1 MEEITCKKL
10 IQLLSSFPEDK
21 PVKVLAAGVD
31 DYDTETISDVDYP
44 CVNYD
49 DEIDEEGSPVF
60 VKEEDFVAIF
70 TKEYTDE
77 MLMNG
82 I

>member
-1 MEEITCKKL
+1 MTDITCKKL
-10 IQLLSSFPEDK
+10 IQLLSAFPEDK
-21 PVKVLAAGVD
+21 PVKVLAAGVEN
-31 DYDTETISDVDYP
+31 YDTETISDVNYP

-49 DEIDEEGSPVF
+49 DEIDYEGNPVF
-60 VKEEDFVAIF
+60 VKEEDFVVIF
-70 TKEYTDE
+70 TKEYTDK

>member
-1 MEEITCKKL
+1 MTEMTIGMLIEKL
-10 IQLLSSFPEDK
+10 SEFPIDK
-21 PVKVLAAGVD
+21 PVKVLAAGVEN
-31 DYDTETISDVDYP
+31 YDTETIDTVDYP

-49 DEIDEEGSPVF
+49 DEIDNEGSPVF
-60 VKEEDFVAIF
+60 VQEEDWVGIF
-70 TKEYTDE
+70 TKEYNEE